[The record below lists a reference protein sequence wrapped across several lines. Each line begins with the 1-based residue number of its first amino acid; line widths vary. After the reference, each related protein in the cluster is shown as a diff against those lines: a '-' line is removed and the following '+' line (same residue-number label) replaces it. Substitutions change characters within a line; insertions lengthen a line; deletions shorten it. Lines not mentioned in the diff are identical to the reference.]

1 MILPHRQPGFDLMI
15 EWQFDLERLRWF
27 DSSLDCP
34 PLDSACDNVDEDQQL
49 HGDGSSFETP
59 HLDSDEDYIE
69 EDD

>member
-34 PLDSACDNVDEDQQL
+34 PLDSARDNIDEDQQL
-49 HGDGSSFETP
+49 HGDGSSFESP
-59 HLDSDEDYIE
+59 HLDSDEDHIE